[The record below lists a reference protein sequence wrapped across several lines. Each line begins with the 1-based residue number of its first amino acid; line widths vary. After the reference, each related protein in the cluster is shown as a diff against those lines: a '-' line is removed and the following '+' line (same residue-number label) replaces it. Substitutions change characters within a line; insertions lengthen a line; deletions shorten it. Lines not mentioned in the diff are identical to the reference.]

1 MMHVWI
7 VSNAKDETLQYI
19 LYYII
24 YIHFENN
31 GRMLLSDINGQPETV

>member
-19 LYYII
+19 LYYI

>member
-1 MMHVWI
+1 MQKMKLCNI
-7 VSNAKDETLQYI
+7 YF
-19 LYYII
+19 II

>member
-7 VSNAKDETLQYI
+7 LSNAKDETLQYI
-19 LYYII
+19 YIYCV

-31 GRMLLSDINGQPETV
+31 GHMLLSDINGQPETV